1 MDHRLAQASVV
12 SKSTGSVCWPVVG
25 VPTID
30 LNISF
35 VESAMVSRR
44 ACCQFVIAD
53 RDMLGTEFCTTSSPD
68 TWETWNEKVVKLT
81 IAYSIRFITASRH
94 GAGLAFIKLNK
105 SNWIWSSDVFEDPV
119 LLVNQFYF
127 TEWSIVILF
136 DNIWK

>member
-1 MDHRLAQASVV
+1 
-12 SKSTGSVCWPVVG
+12 
-25 VPTID
+25 
-30 LNISF
+30 
-35 VESAMVSRR
+35 
-44 ACCQFVIAD
+44 
-53 RDMLGTEFCTTSSPD
+53 MLGTEFCTTSSPD